1 MKEGSPA
8 VSVILPVYNTEKY
21 LPRCLDSLLGQTF
34 SDFEILAVDNGSA
47 DGSAAILHKYAQK
60 DSRVRVLSSRPGDVG
75 AARNAGLKAAR
86 GRYVMFCDSDD
97 WVEPEW
103 IETLFRAVLRPGTDM
118 AVCNCTLEAEPNNG
132 RDKAAAKG
140 MLLKYRGKMSY
151 FSARRKLQRVLWNK
165 IFDLDVVRREDISF
179 PEGREHDDNAFI
191 FMYFSFPG
199 TVRALKNRRLYHYVL
214 RADSLMGRLYRRV
227 RTGHEMDQL
236 YSRRF
241 VYEWL
246 VRRGYWNAQAAAFLA
261 ELHQELFWCSKTL
274 RPEDLPLMAETA
286 IALFS
291 GITLPPQ
298 VAVSQVIQAILHADT
313 QRLLS
318 FLSRPDETVTP
329 LKYAGIKYGRKIQ
342 GWTQEKLYI
351 FGLQVY
357 KRYAAF
363 CGGQRF
369 ILGLPAGRVLTGRQP
384 EPKEIKN

>member
-34 SDFEILAVDNGSA
+34 SDFEILAVDNGST

-75 AARNAGLKAAR
+75 AARNAGLKAAC

-103 IETLFRAVLRPGTDM
+103 IETLFHAVSHSGTEM
-118 AVCNCTLEAEPNNG
+118 AVCNCIIEEEPCHG
-132 RDKAAAKG
+132 RNKAATEYN
-140 MLLKYRGKMSY
+140 LLRHRGKMSY
-151 FSARRKLQRVLWNK
+151 LSARQKLNRVLWNK
-165 IFDLDVVRREDISF
+165 IFDLDIIRKEHISF
-179 PEGREHDDNAFI
+179 PAGREHDDNAFM

-199 TVRALKNRRLYHYVL
+199 TLRALKNRYLYHYVL
-214 RADSLMGRLYRRV
+214 RADSLMGRLYHSV
-227 RTGHEMDQL
+227 RTGHELDLL
-236 YSRRF
+236 YAKRF
-241 VYEWL
+241 VYDWL
-246 VRRGYWNAQAAAFLA
+246 IRWGHWHDNAGDFLA
-261 ELHQELFWCSKTL
+261 ELHQDLFLCRQNL
-274 RPEDLPLMAETA
+274 RQEDLPRIAETA
-286 IALFS
+286 ITLFGGLS
-291 GITLPPQ
+291 LPSH
-298 VAVSQVIQAILHADT
+298 VKVSPVIQAVLHT
-313 QRLLS
+313 NKERLLS
-318 FLSRPDETVTP
+318 FLSRPDETVTL

-342 GWTQEKLYI
+342 GWTQEKLYV